1 MTTYFEYIFG
11 FATDIYDL
19 LEKGYS
25 HYNKIEFLKLLHH
38 ARNEHYALQ
47 EDYEQ
52 LKQENERLNLE
63 ITTINVHFVSAL
75 QRDVNHMR
83 NSLNTVIKPKYSTSR
98 TIEQLD
104 V

>member
-11 FATDIYDL
+11 FASDIYDL

-25 HYNKIEFLKLLHH
+25 HYNKIEFLQLLHQ
-38 ARNEHYALQ
+38 ARHQYDALQ
-47 EDYEQ
+47 E
-52 LKQENERLNLE
+52 ENERLQRENERLKLE

-75 QRDVNHMR
+75 ERDVSHMR
-83 NSLNTVIKPKYSTSR
+83 NTLNTVIKPKYSYHR
-98 TIEQLD
+98 TVEQLD